1 MVLEE
6 DFDSLRPENW
16 HEKNVKGFATRIIF
30 KKETI
35 FDQLKKI
42 LKSNQFIHLF
52 GEYEHPVIHNRS
64 FSLKQLARTK
74 IYNSGISY
82 HGISKLE
89 IPKKLCEF
97 LKEQKFYTKENIS
110 TTRIRLELVRIEN
123 VHN

>member
-16 HEKNVKGFATRIIF
+16 QEKNVKGFATKIIF

-42 LKSNQFIHLF
+42 LESNQFIHLF
-52 GEYEHPVIHNRS
+52 GKCEIPVIHNRS

-89 IPKKLCEF
+89 TPKKLCEF
-97 LKEQKFYTKENIS
+97 LKEQKFYTMDNTS
-110 TTRIRLELVRIEN
+110 TTKIRLELVK
-123 VHN
+123 